1 MHSASELHDDLL
13 RPEPVVRES
22 DNRGG
27 VVFIALV
34 FAGLAILAASSS
46 SLREIV
52 NLDAACPVAAVT
64 YCDRQ

>member
-1 MHSASELHDDLL
+1 MHSASELDDDLL
-13 RPEPVVRES
+13 RPEPALRES

-34 FAGLAILAASSS
+34 FAGFAILATLSG